1 MRRLIPILIA
11 SFVLSGMLPGVVGA
25 SNRLT
30 EHQRILA
37 YWTPERMANA
47 KPKDFVM
54 TGSGRLVPK
63 ARPGGGSSGASS
75 GASWTL
81 NGAIETRS
89 GRVLFHQ
96 GTGDWICSASVVND
110 NGAANDTYSIVV
122 TAGHCAYDGVD
133 GWATNWMYI
142 PDFDDAPT
150 YSCGSTVYGCWTAR
164 ALAISDGFYPEGFGD
179 GTVESDWAFAVV
191 GPGGKSGTA
200 QLDALGSYALKTSGN
215 TVGTDVWAFGYPAA
229 GKYHGKDLTYCN
241 GSTVADPYGAATW
254 GVACGMTGGSS
265 GGPWLVGNLTASQI
279 AAGSGSVGSVN
290 SYGYSGLKYMFGPRF
305 NASTQTTFNAANG
318 LSPDATGT
326 DYYVDNTPVSGP

>member
-1 MRRLIPILIA
+1 MRRVTPVLIA
-11 SFVLSGMLPGVVGA
+11 AFVLAGMLPGVVGA
-25 SNRLT
+25 STRMT

-54 TGSGRLVPK
+54 TSSGKLVPY
-63 ARPGGGSSGASS
+63 ARPGGSGNSL

-110 NGAANDTYSIVV
+110 GGGANDTYSIVV

-164 ALAISDGFYPEGFGD
+164 ALAISTGFYPGGFGND
-179 GTVESDWAFAVV
+179 TVTSDWAFAVV
-191 GPGGKSGTA
+191 GPGGKSNS

-215 TVGTDVWAFGYPAA
+215 TVGTSAWAFGYPAA

-254 GVACGMTGGSS
+254 GLACDMTGGSS
-265 GGPWLVGNLTASQI
+265 GGPWLVGSLTASQI

-305 NASTQTTFNAANG
+305 NANTQTTFNAANN

-326 DYYVDNTPVSGP
+326 DYYVDGTAVSGP